1 MIYIF
6 FYSNSQ
12 ALKILRTAEF
22 KPYVI
27 YVKPRIPEIHL
38 QRSSP
43 TSPGR
48 GDNGHITVRL
58 IYITILL
65 KCS

>member
-1 MIYIF
+1 MIFIS
-6 FYSNSQ
+6 FYCNAQ

-27 YVKPRIPEIHL
+27 FVKPRIPEIRR

-58 IYITILL
+58 IYITILPKWL
-65 KCS
+65 